1 MRFDEI
7 GQPITTT
14 FADYLLPTATEIPNL
29 EVLFH
34 ESPSP
39 TNPLGV
45 KGIGETGTIPV
56 IACVISA
63 VENALGPF
71 NVRIREAPLS
81 PIRIL
86 EMIEEGRA
94 Q

>member
-1 MRFDEI
+1 
-7 GQPITTT
+7 
-14 FADYLLPTATEIPNL
+14 
-29 EVLFH
+29 
-34 ESPSP
+34 
-39 TNPLGV
+39 
-45 KGIGETGTIPV
+45 V

-86 EMIEEGRA
+86 EMIDEGRGQPLA
-94 Q
+94 T